1 VTGLAIF
8 RSKTGARIVFPADT
22 GGGTLRAMDIDALKA
37 RACAAIDAE
46 SERLISLSH
55 RIHANPELAF
65 KEFQACEWLTAFLRE
80 RDFDVTPGIGSLPT
94 AFRAV
99 AGKGT
104 PAVAI
109 LAEYDALPGIGH
121 GCGHNIIATA
131 AAGAG
136 AGVRAV
142 IKELQGSVQVIGTP
156 AEEVYGGK
164 VAMIR
169 EGAFDGLDAAIMT
182 HPGTRD
188 GVVAKALACAEL
200 RIEYHGREAHAAAQ
214 PERGINALEAMIIA
228 YNAINSLRQHIRR
241 TARVHGV
248 ITDGGE
254 APNIVPGHSEASF
267 LVRAEDDEYLEEL
280 KTRVAAC
287 FEAGAKATGATL
299 ELHWNINQYAAMNT
313 NGAIAAACR
322 RNFAAV
328 GREVPD
334 DENPR
339 PLGSTDMG
347 NVSKIVPGIHPTVA
361 IAPQEVNGHSPEFAK
376 YAVSEAGDR
385 AVIDG
390 AKALAMTAIDILANG
405 ELRSR
410 MREDFERSRAAAA
423 SAR

>member
-1 VTGLAIF
+1 
-8 RSKTGARIVFPADT
+8 
-22 GGGTLRAMDIDALKA
+22 MDVANLKS

-46 SERLISLSH
+46 GERLITLSH
-55 RIHANPELAF
+55 RIHAHPELAYH
-65 KEFQACEWLTAFLRE
+65 EVQASGWLMDYLRE
-80 RDFDVTPGIGSLPT
+80 RRFDVTPGIAAMPT
-94 AFRAV
+94 AFRAE
-99 AGKGT
+99 AGTAG
-104 PAVAI
+104 PVVAI

-121 GCGHNIIATA
+121 GCGHNIIATT

-142 IKELQGSVQVIGTP
+142 IDELQGSVVVIGTP

-182 HPGTRD
+182 HPGTRE
-188 GVVAKALACAEL
+188 GVQAKALSCAEL
-200 RIEYHGREAHAAAQ
+200 RVEYHGREAHAAAQ

-228 YNAINSLRQHIRR
+228 YNSINSLRQHIRR

-254 APNIVPGHSEASF
+254 APNIVPAHSAASF

-280 KTRVAAC
+280 KQRVVAC

-299 ELHWNINQYAAMNT
+299 ELTWNPNQYSAMNT
-313 NGAIAAACR
+313 NPSIAEAHR
-322 RNFAAV
+322 RNLGAL
-328 GREVPD
+328 GREVPEH
-334 DENPR
+334 ENPR

-347 NVSKIVPGIHPTVA
+347 NVSKVVPGIHPTIC
-361 IAPQEVNGHSPEFAK
+361 IAPQEINGHSPAFAE
-376 YAVSEAGDR
+376 YAISAAGDK

-390 AKALAMTAIDILANG
+390 AKALAMTAIDILADA
-405 ELRSR
+405 ELRKR
-410 MREDFERSRAAAA
+410 MRAEFEESQPKKAAD
-423 SAR
+423 

>member
-1 VTGLAIF
+1 MNT
-8 RSKTGARIVFPADT
+8 AD
-22 GGGTLRAMDIDALKA
+22 LKA
-37 RACAAIDAE
+37 RARAAIDAE
-46 SERLISLSH
+46 TERLLTLSH
-55 RIHANPELAF
+55 CIHAQPELAF
-65 KEFQACEWLTAFLRE
+65 HEFQAAAWLGDFLRE
-80 RDFDVTPGIGSLPT
+80 RRFDVTAGIADLPT
-94 AFRAV
+94 AFRAT
-99 AGKGT
+99 AGNGA
-104 PAVAI
+104 PSVAI

-131 AAGAG
+131 AVGAG

-142 IKELQGSVQVIGTP
+142 IDQLQGSVQVIGTP

-169 EGAFDGLDAAIMT
+169 AGAFDGLDAAIMT

-188 GVVAKALACAEL
+188 AVVAKALACAEL

-254 APNIVPGHSEASF
+254 APNIVPGHSAASF

-280 KTRVAAC
+280 KVRVAAC

-313 NGAIAAACR
+313 NAAIAAAHR
-322 RNFAAV
+322 RNLATL
-328 GREVPD
+328 GRNVPA
-334 DENPR
+334 DEQPR

-347 NVSKIVPGIHPTVA
+347 NVSKVVPGIHPTIA
-361 IAPQEVNGHSPEFAK
+361 IAPVEVNGHSPAFAA
-376 YAVSEAGDR
+376 YAASEAGDR

-390 AKALAMTAIDILANG
+390 AKALAMTAIDILADAD
-405 ELRSR
+405 LRAR
-410 MREDFERSRAAAA
+410 MREDFDRSRRPALPGDPSS
-423 SAR
+423 SADH

>member
-1 VTGLAIF
+1 MGLA
-8 RSKTGARIVFPADT
+8 D
-22 GGGTLRAMDIDALKA
+22 LKA
-37 RACAAIDAE
+37 RACAAIDADA
-46 SERLISLSH
+46 ERLISLSH

-65 KEFQACEWLTAFLRE
+65 NEHQAAAWLAAFLTE
-80 RDFDVTPGIGSLPT
+80 GKFEVASGIAGLPT

-99 AGKGT
+99 AGRGE
-104 PAVAI
+104 PVVAI

-142 IKELQGSVQVIGTP
+142 IEALQGTVQVIGTP

-169 EGAFDGLDAAIMT
+169 EGAFEGLDAALMM

-188 GVVAKALACAEL
+188 GVVARALACAEL
-200 RIEYHGREAHAAAQ
+200 RVEYHGREAHAAAQ

-248 ITDGGE
+248 ITDGGQ
-254 APNIVPGHSEASF
+254 APNIVPGHSAASF
-267 LVRAEDDEYLEEL
+267 LVRAEDDDYLEEL
-280 KTRVAAC
+280 KVRVANC
-287 FEAGAKATGATL
+287 FEAGARATGARL
-299 ELHWNINQYAAMNT
+299 ELQWNINQYAAMNT
-313 NGAIAAACR
+313 NPALAQACR
-322 RNFAAV
+322 RNLATL
-328 GREVPD
+328 GREVPE

-347 NVSKIVPGIHPTVA
+347 NVSKIVPGIHPTLA
-361 IAPQEVNGHSPEFAK
+361 IAPQEVNGHSPEFAE
-376 YAVSEAGDR
+376 YAISEAGDR

-390 AKALAMTAIDILANG
+390 AKALAMTTIDVLADAD
-405 ELRSR
+405 LRRR
-410 MREDFERSRAAAA
+410 MRDEFERSRPATTTDAP
-423 SAR
+423 